1 MKKLIIL
8 FCSISLLLSACSDD
22 SDEVS
27 FSESVTDASG
37 GITGKGG
44 SLAGFT
50 ITGDYLYA
58 VDDQQLEVFNISKG
72 KPTYVNRINVGF
84 GIETIF
90 GRGNTLFLGTQ
101 TGMYIYDITS
111 PSTPVQLSWYEHV
124 YACDPVVAN
133 DDYAYITL
141 RSSGNRCGRWQNQLI
156 IADIKDLTNPYT
168 LKTYNMVNPKG
179 LGLDG
184 DTLFVCDNGLKV
196 FNISNPSQIQEIEY
210 FGIECHDVIPLNGN
224 LLVIGTNALYQYEY
238 KDNKM
243 NLLSQL
249 TVLD

>member
-8 FCSISLLLSACSDD
+8 FLGVSLFLGACADS

-27 FSESVTDASG
+27 INSDSDSG
-37 GITGKGG
+37 SGKGG

-50 ITGDYLYA
+50 IAGDYLYA
-58 VDDQQLEVFNISKG
+58 VDDQQLEVFNISEG
-72 KPTYVNRINVGF
+72 KPIHVNKINVGF

-90 GRGNTLFLGTQ
+90 GKGNTLFLGTQ
-101 TGMYIYDITS
+101 TGMYIYDITV
-111 PSTPVQLSWYEHV
+111 PNTPVKLSWYEHV

-141 RSSGNRCGRWQNQLI
+141 RSSGNRCGRFQNQLI
-156 IADIKDLTNPYT
+156 IADIKDLTTPYT
-168 LKTYNMVNPKG
+168 LKTYSMVGPKG

-196 FNISNPSQIQEIEY
+196 FDITNPNQIEELEH
-210 FGIECHDVIPLNGN
+210 FGIDCHDVIPLNGN

-238 KDNKM
+238 KDKKM